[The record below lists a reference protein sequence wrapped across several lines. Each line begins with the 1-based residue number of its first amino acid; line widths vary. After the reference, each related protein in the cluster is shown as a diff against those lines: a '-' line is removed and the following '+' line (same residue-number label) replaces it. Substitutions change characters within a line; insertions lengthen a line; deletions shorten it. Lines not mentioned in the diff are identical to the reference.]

1 LSLLADRPAHTER
14 KKGIKMDQAALLSLL
29 GNFYD
34 KLVQDVA
41 VKVFEMSRIEQPAF
55 DYDRLLAD
63 VRANLDY
70 SEFVVDLPRLAG
82 YLDVNE
88 IASEIDLNDLA
99 GSISLDDLAGEF
111 DLSDLAGEIDMSD
124 LCATLV
130 SDGDLGPQVADL
142 MKSKLHVGWKDEA

>member
-1 LSLLADRPAHTER
+1 
-14 KKGIKMDQAALLSLL
+14 MDQAALLSLL

-41 VKVFEMSRIEQPAF
+41 AKVFEMSRMIEQPAY

-111 DLSDLAGEIDMSD
+111 DLSDLAGELDMSD
-124 LCATLV
+124 LASTLV